1 MRTVC
6 LPRQPTDYRLVRLK
20 LYSGAAADGDDL
32 LFVQVPAELAGQVI
46 FDIAENWNGLRIM
59 QKKRCKTFADLE
71 NLCNFAIG
79 SGRNPD

>member
-46 FDIAENWNGLRIM
+46 FDIAEN
-59 QKKRCKTFADLE
+59 
-71 NLCNFAIG
+71 
-79 SGRNPD
+79 